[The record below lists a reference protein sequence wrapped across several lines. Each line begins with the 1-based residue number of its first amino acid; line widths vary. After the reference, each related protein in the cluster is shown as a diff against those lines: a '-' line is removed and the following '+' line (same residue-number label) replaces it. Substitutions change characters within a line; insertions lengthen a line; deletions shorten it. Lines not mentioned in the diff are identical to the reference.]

1 LASQKTNTIMPP
13 WVVKTIL
20 LLASRWGSWPGGGRG
35 LSPSTAPGFESSC
48 ARLSPPRCLTY
59 PLGLQGVQW
68 AVRLV
73 VVRASWPGHPRKS
86 KKKNIASSFFFFK
99 KKKKTNTRLL
109 KEMEHLLRRW
119 IVADACRIHESN
131 EHFITIKTIAIK
143 NYIKPFFICKP
154 VNN

>member
-1 LASQKTNTIMPP
+1 VNLFEIYVQAWWKVQIMQWILLPLRELASQKTNTIMPP

-86 KKKNIASSFFFFK
+86 KKKILLLASSFFK
-99 KKKKTNTRLL
+99 KKKKLTQGCL
-109 KEMEHLLRRW
+109 KKWNIYWGDEL
-119 IVADACRIHESN
+119 
-131 EHFITIKTIAIK
+131 
-143 NYIKPFFICKP
+143 
-154 VNN
+154 